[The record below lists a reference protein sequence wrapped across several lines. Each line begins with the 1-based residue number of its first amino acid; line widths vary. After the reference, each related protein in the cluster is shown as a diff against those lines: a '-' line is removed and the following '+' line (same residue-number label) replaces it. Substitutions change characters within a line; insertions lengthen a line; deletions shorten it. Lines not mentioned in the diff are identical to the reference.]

1 MYFNRHIT
9 VIIPTLNEAS
19 SIEKVL
25 HDLFAL
31 RTCQQCSRDFSA
43 ADHSI
48 PDCVTGTAASGE
60 KNINCQCSEAS
71 LNHENARP
79 LVDRVIVCDNG
90 STDDTAII
98 ANSCGAVVTREPER
112 GYGAACLAALAV
124 PVEKDIVVFADGDH
138 SVVASELPD
147 LVKPLIK
154 DEAELVIG
162 SRTLGNCERGALTPT
177 QQFGN
182 RLASFLIR
190 KLWSCEITDLGPFR
204 ATTQTTLD
212 DIKMR
217 DRRFGWTVEMQV
229 RALQLGK
236 HVAEVPVTTRRRI
249 GVSKI
254 SGTLRGVIG
263 AAHGILGTIFKL
275 YLAGPDR
282 DNQQQPL
289 TTRDY

>member
-1 MYFNRHIT
+1 MYFNRQIT

-19 SIEKVL
+19 SIAKVVN
-25 HDLFAL
+25 DLFAL
-31 RTCQQCSRDFSA
+31 RTCQQCSRELPAPVNSNLERPESA
-43 ADHSI
+43 NDASYHD
-48 PDCVTGTAASGE
+48 TG
-60 KNINCQCSEAS
+60 CQCSKP
-71 LNHENARP
+71 ENSQQ
-79 LVDRVIVCDNG
+79 LVDQVIVCDNG
-90 STDDTAII
+90 STDDTAVI
-98 ANSCGAVVTREPER
+98 ANSCGAIVTREPEQ

-124 PVEKDIVVFADGDH
+124 PVEKDIVVFVDGDY

-147 LVKPLIK
+147 LVKPLIN

-162 SRTLGNCERGALTPT
+162 SRTLGNCERGALTPP

-182 RLASFLIR
+182 QLASFLIR

-204 ATTQTTLD
+204 ATTQTTLN

-229 RALQLGK
+229 RALQLDK
-236 HVAEVPVTTRRRI
+236 RIVEIPVTTRRRI

-263 AAHGILGTIFKL
+263 AANGILGTIFKL
-275 YLAGPDR
+275 YLAGPAR
-282 DNQQQPL
+282 DTQQQPL